1 MNDIESM
8 DKNLKRLLP
17 LGSVV
22 RLKDATHRVM
32 ITAYFVK
39 FEKGQDKDT
48 ENPENDKNMN
58 EADGKIYD
66 YLGVY
71 WPEGDVDSRH
81 KIMFSNEII
90 DDVYFY
96 GYSNDVFNEYQKLMI
111 NNVKKNQ

>member
-1 MNDIESM
+1 MNEMESM

-39 FEKGQDKDT
+39 FEKGKDQDLK
-48 ENPENDKNMN
+48 NPENDKNMN
-58 EADGKIYD
+58 EADGKVYD
-66 YLGVY
+66 YLGVL
-71 WPEGDVDSRH
+71 WPEGDIDSRH
-81 KIMFSNEII
+81 KIMFSNEVI

-96 GYSNDVFNEYQKLMI
+96 GYSNDVFNEFQKLMV
-111 NNVKKNQ
+111 NNSKKKQ